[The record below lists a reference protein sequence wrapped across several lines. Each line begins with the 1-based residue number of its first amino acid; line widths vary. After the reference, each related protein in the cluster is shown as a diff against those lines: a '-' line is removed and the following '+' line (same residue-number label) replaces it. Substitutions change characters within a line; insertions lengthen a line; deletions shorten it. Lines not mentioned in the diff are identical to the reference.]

1 MWSRSLWETEGLKE
15 VKRNMADYSD
25 SITPYYTV
33 WFLQVRCG
41 NPHLVSSIW
50 WDAIDGFFCSLK
62 WHGWVEKR
70 QRQANNNPKRSWKW
84 TSCLSTLAGLS
95 VVDMVYIF
103 TYFVSKE
110 DPNRGHI
117 IHWTYVLNGL
127 MRVFHLISYCPCSI
141 SEVCRRIQSCIVSVF
156 FHENCPEIHPRA
168 QETWCFPT
176 CCKCHSFQVWVDT
189 HYDESSINNCRRLPH
204 PLVTQEAVATY
215 HCKD

>member
-15 VKRNMADYSD
+15 VKRNMADHSD

-41 NPHLVSSIW
+41 NPHLASSIW

-117 IHWTYVLNGL
+117 IHWTYVLNDL

-156 FHENCPEIHPRA
+156 IVFMKTVPRSIQGPKKHGVSPPVA
-168 QETWCFPT
+168 NVILSRFGLTHITMKVQST
-176 CCKCHSFQVWVDT
+176 VVVDGP
-189 HYDESSINNCRRLPH
+189 IPWWPKKL
-204 PLVTQEAVATY
+204 
-215 HCKD
+215 

>member
-50 WDAIDGFFCSLK
+50 WDAIDVFFCSLK

-117 IHWTYVLNGL
+117 IHWTYVLNDL

-156 FHENCPEIHPRA
+156 IVFMKTVPRSIQGPKKHDVSPPVA
-168 QETWCFPT
+168 NVILSRFGLTHITMKVQST
-176 CCKCHSFQVWVDT
+176 VVVDGPIPWWT
-189 HYDESSINNCRRLPH
+189 KKL
-204 PLVTQEAVATY
+204 
-215 HCKD
+215 